1 MRILIATLALTA
13 ALLQSQAH
21 ATEAGPPSAC
31 ITGVYDAM
39 SGTWGIDD
47 ETFVPNHVPVSA
59 WTIIE
64 QDSDLVAMLTNG
76 ETNVWFLTE
85 HGADWTHDQ
94 RNGSYEGLFI
104 ATDLIS
110 CDVGLGNQPGILE
123 TQIFTRERARMR
135 HRIEISA
142 DRLVIAQFDRR
153 GALVSERRMRRYAPM
168 PVPLPAPAPP
178 ASPSPPKD

>member
-1 MRILIATLALTA
+1 MRILIATLALSA
-13 ALLQSQAH
+13 ALLQSPAD

-31 ITGVYDAM
+31 ITAVYDAM

-59 WTIIE
+59 WSIVQ
-64 QDSDLVAMLTNG
+64 QDGDLVAMLTDG

-94 RNGSYEGLFI
+94 RNGSYEGLFV

-110 CDVGLGNQPGILE
+110 CEVAENQPSILE
-123 TQIFTRERARMR
+123 SQIFTSNRERMR

-142 DRLVIAQFDRR
+142 DRLIIQQFDRR
-153 GALVSERRMRRYAPM
+153 DTLVSERRMRRYAP
-168 PVPLPAPAPP
+168 VPAPPPAPAPD
-178 ASPSPPKD
+178 APSPPKG